1 MKNLIIGLALTTCAV
16 LPGLAQSG
24 AGSQPQAKVAN
35 GTLAGTAEA
44 SGVRSFKGIPFAA
57 PPVGDLRWKEPQP
70 AANWQG
76 VRQATAF
83 GPRAMQRPIFGDMGF
98 RSNGVSEDCLYLN
111 VWTPAKSAKEK
122 LPVLVYYYG
131 GGFMAGD
138 GSEPR
143 YDGESMAKQGIVAVT
158 VNYRLNVFGFMA
170 HPELTAES
178 SHKASGNYGLLDQY
192 AALKWVRDNVAAFG
206 GDPKRIM
213 IAGESAGSVSVSA
226 LMASPLSKDM
236 LAGAIGESGSLLG
249 TLSPVS
255 LADGEKQGI
264 AFAEQ
269 MGAKSLAELRA
280 IPAEKILAAT
290 AQPNTPRFSV
300 VVDGYFFP
308 KSPLAIFESGQQA
321 HVPLLVGWNSEEM
334 NYRAMLG
341 KEAPTVDNYTS
352 AVKKMYPEQADA
364 LLKQYAVQSDSD
376 VEPVAT
382 SLAGDRFIGFSTWK
396 WSDLQSQT
404 GGKPVY
410 RYMYTRARPAMTE
423 KMGDAT
429 PGLAGGVVK
438 SNDPNAIKM
447 PAAKGAVHSAEIE
460 YAMGNLATNS
470 VYAWTPDDY
479 KVSETMQRYF
489 ADFIKMGNPN
499 SKGLPDWPAVVP
511 GKPASVMY
519 IDVNT
524 RAETE
529 KNRDR
534 YLLLD
539 RFMLKQ

>member
-1 MKNLIIGLALTTCAV
+1 MKNLIIGLALTTCAA
-16 LPGLAQSG
+16 LPALAQSG
-24 AGSQPQAKVAN
+24 AGAQPQAKVAN
-35 GTLAGTAEA
+35 GTLAGTAES
-44 SGVRSFKGIPFAA
+44 SGIRSFKGIPFAA

-111 VWTPAKSAKEK
+111 VWTPAKTAKEK

-178 SHKASGNYGLLDQY
+178 AHKASGNYGLLDQY
-192 AALKWVRDNVAAFG
+192 AALKWVRDNIAAFG
-206 GDPKRIM
+206 GDPKRIT
-213 IAGESAGSVSVSA
+213 IAGESAGSISVSA
-226 LMASPLSKDM
+226 LMASPLSKNM
-236 LAGAIGESGSLLG
+236 MAGAIGESGSLLG

-255 LADGEKQGI
+255 LAEGEKQGV
-264 AFAEQ
+264 AFAGQ

-290 AQPNTPRFSV
+290 AQPTTPRFSV

-308 KSPLAIFESGQQA
+308 KSPLAIFEAGEQA

-341 KEAPTVDNYTS
+341 RETPTVDNYTS
-352 AVKKMYPEQADA
+352 AVKKMYPEQSDA
-364 LLKQYAVQSDSD
+364 VLKQYAVQSDSD
-376 VEPVAT
+376 VETVAT

-429 PGLAGGVVK
+429 PGLAGGIVK
-438 SNDPNAIKM
+438 NNDPNAMKM

-460 YAMGNLATNS
+460 YAMGNLGTNT

-479 KVSETMQRYF
+479 KVSEIMQHYF
-489 ADFIKMGNPN
+489 ADFIKTGNPN
-499 SKGLPDWPAVVP
+499 GPGLPNWPAVAP
-511 GKPASVMY
+511 GKPASVMH

-539 RFMLKQ
+539 KFMLKQ